1 MGKTVTPETAIIH
14 LKNTVKPSLGC
25 TEPVCVALSA
35 AAAAEVAEGEIKKIF
50 MVVNPGLYKNG
61 MSVAIPG
68 YDEVGIAHAAALG
81 VLIGKTEKSLQIFE
95 DITSELSKKAKALIE
110 NDQVEIQ
117 VDDKQKSIY
126 AYCKLQT
133 EKGEAEA
140 WIKGAHTNITLT
152 KWNGEIEYQKEAGTC
167 TGKDPF
173 LEALKE
179 MSIEEI
185 NHIVDQMKIADLQ
198 FLLDGTVPNE
208 EIAQYGEKSPS
219 EVGIAFMLGREMVDN
234 SLMELMMKKV
244 GSAIES
250 RLDGCPYSV
259 TSSAGAGSKG
269 LALIIP
275 LTTAAKK
282 QNLSDEALARALA
295 FGHLM
300 NSYIN
305 AHIGKLSAMCTC
317 AVAASTAMSAALVKL
332 WGGDSCQIGQAVC
345 NMTGTVTG
353 MICDGGKTGCAL
365 KLAMA
370 TSGAYMSAKMAM
382 NHSVLRATDGICD
395 DTPEKCIRNI
405 ARIANQG
412 MEPADEE
419 ILKIMTGKN

>member
-1 MGKTVTPETAIIH
+1 MSITVTPQNALAH

-25 TEPVCVALSA
+25 TEPVCVALCA
-35 AAAAEVAEGEIKKIF
+35 AAAAEIAEGELKKLS

-81 VLIGKTEKSLQIFE
+81 ALIGKTEKSLQIFE
-95 DITSELSKKAKALIE
+95 DITSDLAQKAKKLLE
-110 NDQVEIQ
+110 NGQVEIQ
-117 VDDKQKSIY
+117 VDYEQKSIY
-126 AYCKLQT
+126 AYCKLET
-133 EKGEAEA
+133 KGGMAQA
-140 WIKGAHTNITLT
+140 LIQGAHTNITMT
-152 KWNGEIEYQKEAGTC
+152 KWSDEIRFQKEAGTSA
-167 TGKDPF
+167 GADPF
-173 LEALKE
+173 LEALME
-179 MSIEEI
+179 MKVSEI
-185 NHIVDQMKIADLQ
+185 NAIVDQMPVEEMN
-198 FLLDGTVPNE
+198 FLLEGTIPNE
-208 EIAQYGEKSPS
+208 EIAEYGEKNPS
-219 EVGIAFMLGREMVDN
+219 EVGIASMLGKEMVDN
-234 SLMELMMKKV
+234 SLMEEMMKKV

-275 LTTAAKK
+275 LTTAARME
-282 QNLSDEALARALA
+282 NLADEALARALA

-332 WGGDSCQIGQAVC
+332 WGGDSRQIGQAVC

-382 NHSVLRATDGICD
+382 NHSVLRATDGVCD

-412 MEPADEE
+412 MTSADAE
-419 ILKIMTGKN
+419 ILKIMTEKK

>member
-1 MGKTVTPETAIIH
+1 MSITVTPQNALAH

-25 TEPVCVALSA
+25 TEPVCVALCA
-35 AAAAEVAEGEIKKIF
+35 AATAEIAEGEFKKLS

-81 VLIGKTEKSLQIFE
+81 ALIGKTEKSLQIFE
-95 DITSELSKKAKALIE
+95 DITSDLAQKAKKMLE
-110 NDQVEIQ
+110 NGKVEIQ
-117 VDDKQKSIY
+117 VDYGQKSIY
-126 AYCKLQT
+126 AYCKLET
-133 EKGEAEA
+133 EKGMAQA
-140 WIKGAHTNITLT
+140 WIQGAHTNITMT
-152 KWNGEIEYQKEAGTC
+152 KWNDEIRFQKEAGASA
-167 TGKDPF
+167 GADPF
-173 LEALKE
+173 LEALME
-179 MSIEEI
+179 MKISEI
-185 NHIVDQMKIADLQ
+185 NAVVDQMPMEEMN
-198 FLLDGTVPNE
+198 FLLEGTLPNE
-208 EIAQYGEKSPS
+208 EIAEYGEKNPS
-219 EVGIAFMLGREMVDN
+219 EVGIAAMLGKEMVDN
-234 SLMELMMKKV
+234 SLMEKMMKKV

-275 LTTAAKK
+275 LTTAARTE
-282 QNLSDEALARALA
+282 NLSDEALARALA

-332 WGGDSCQIGQAVC
+332 CGGNSEQIGQAVC

-382 NHSVLRATDGICD
+382 NHSVLRATDGVCD
-395 DTPEKCIRNI
+395 DTPEKCVRNI

-412 MEPADEE
+412 MEPADVE

>member
-1 MGKTVTPETAIIH
+1 MSITVTPKNALVH

-25 TEPVCVALSA
+25 TEPVCVALCA
-35 AAAAEVAEGEIKKIF
+35 AATAEIAEGEFKKLS

-81 VLIGKTEKSLQIFE
+81 ALIGKTEKSLQVFE
-95 DITSELSKKAKALIE
+95 DITADLAQKAKKMLE
-110 NDQVEIQ
+110 NGKVEIQ
-117 VDDKQKSIY
+117 VDYGQKSIY
-126 AYCKLQT
+126 AYCRLET
-133 EKGEAEA
+133 EKGVAQA
-140 WIKGAHTNITLT
+140 WIQGAHTNITMT
-152 KWNGEIEYQKEAGTC
+152 KWNDEIRFQKEAGASAWA
-167 TGKDPF
+167 DPF
-173 LEALKE
+173 LEALME
-179 MSIEEI
+179 MKVSEI
-185 NHIVDQMKIADLQ
+185 NAVVDQIPVEEMG
-198 FLLDGTVPNE
+198 FLLEGTLPNE
-208 EIAQYGEKSPS
+208 EIAEYGEKNPS
-219 EVGIAFMLGREMVDN
+219 EVGIAVMLGKEMVDN
-234 SLMELMMKKV
+234 SLMEEMMKKV

-275 LTTAAKK
+275 LTTAARTE
-282 QNLSDEALARALA
+282 NLSDEALARALA

-332 WGGDSCQIGQAVC
+332 WGGDSEQIGQAVC

-382 NHSVLRATDGICD
+382 NHSVLRATDGVCD
-395 DTPEKCIRNI
+395 DTPEKCVRNI

-412 MEPADEE
+412 MEPADAE